1 MKSPQKVFKTKWQ
14 WLQKFKMKKLFSKI
28 LIILTICV
36 GVFVISTSFIT
47 PVKATMLKGYVESVP
62 PTFWGTWRV
71 KSKLISSDNPVI
83 FKTKSLDIWNISQEG
98 DVIILNNP
106 FSGARGE
113 VTINSV
119 KNKTITFTKKG
130 NYDNK
135 ILTDTVE
142 ITIEE
147 NYFGGVNR
155 LILETISDVDG
166 KVLKTETAQ
175 YSITGEK
182 IGGQKI

>member
-1 MKSPQKVFKTKWQ
+1 
-14 WLQKFKMKKLFSKI
+14 MKKLFSKI
-28 LIILTICV
+28 LIILALFV
-36 GVFVISTSFIT
+36 GIYFIPTKFTSQT
-47 PVKATMLKGYVESVP
+47 KATVLKGYVESVP

-71 KSKLISSDNPVI
+71 KSKLITSDNPVI
-83 FKTKSLDIWNISQEG
+83 FKQKSLDIWNISQEG

-113 VTINSV
+113 VTIKSV

-155 LILETISDVDG
+155 LILETVSDVDG

-175 YSITGEK
+175 YSITGER